1 STPIIAVM
9 ALFYGV
15 GHWNSFFNALIYL
28 SDRSM
33 YPLQMILRELLILQ
47 DMSSNTVSN
56 VTSEMANMLYSKQQL
71 AQVIKYGVMI
81 VSSLPVIIVYPFLQ
95 KYFVKGMMVGSI

>member
-1 STPIIAVM
+1 
-9 ALFYGV
+9 
-15 GHWNSFFNALIYL
+15 
-28 SDRSM
+28 
-33 YPLQMILRELLILQ
+33 MILREILILQ
-47 DMSSNTVSN
+47 DMSSNTVNN

-95 KYFVKGMMVGSI
+95 KYFVKGMMVGSIKG

>member
-1 STPIIAVM
+1 M

-33 YPLQMILRELLILQ
+33 YPLQMILREILILQ
-47 DMSSNTVSN
+47 DMSSNTVNN

-95 KYFVKGMMVGSI
+95 KYFVKGMMVGSIKG